1 MIGIAS
7 KPTRYGLIGLILSV
21 SALALA
27 AHPSKAQDGYD
38 DRYAERADDGV
49 TINAPRHR
57 TGEYGA
63 PIEWVSTHRVVRF
76 YDLDVDTPRGAR
88 ELNNRISFA
97 ARTACDDLGS
107 MYPVTADDSPDCY
120 GMAMNR
126 ARDEVVDQLGHAPPG
141 W

>member
-1 MIGIAS
+1 MIGITA
-7 KPTRYGLIGLILSV
+7 KPLRYGLIGLAFSV
-21 SALALA
+21 GAVALA
-27 AHPSKAQDGYD
+27 AQPSRAQGGYD

-49 TINAPRHR
+49 TITAPRHR

-76 YDLDVDTPRGAR
+76 YDLDPDSPRGAR

-97 ARTACDDLGS
+97 ARTACDDLDS
-107 MYPVTADDSPDCY
+107 MYPVKADDSPDCY
-120 GMAMNR
+120 GMAMDR
-126 ARDEVVDQLGHAPPG
+126 ARDDVVDQLGHAPLG